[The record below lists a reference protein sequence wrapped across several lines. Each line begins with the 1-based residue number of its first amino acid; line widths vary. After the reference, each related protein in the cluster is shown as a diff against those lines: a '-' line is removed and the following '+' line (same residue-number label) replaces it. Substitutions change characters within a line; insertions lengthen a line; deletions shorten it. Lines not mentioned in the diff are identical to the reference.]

1 MYLPTSRDR
10 ELIEIIRELRD
21 QGLDATYSQI
31 SDNIQSFRAGDY
43 VIKMLRRL
51 KNEGYIMKTDR
62 GYDIVEEVK
71 LTEEELIQI
80 PDREFL
86 SLTEISDAAYVIL
99 GLARHRPKN
108 LPDVRREILQEISSD
123 TIKENFLFWALLFR
137 LYKSTALIPK
147 ITVRADSR
155 VAGMDEVL
163 ADIYSRLPDGYKRQP
178 SLETMVTP
186 KNEPEPVEEK
196 EPQPNPY
203 GKGWVTVI
211 GGKIKL
217 IDANSQEY
225 LDYMKKNNYYDKEN
239 N

>member
-31 SDNIQSFRAGDY
+31 SENIQSFRAGDY

-51 KNEGYIMKTDR
+51 KNEGYILKTDR

-123 TIKENFLFWALLFR
+123 TIRENFLFWALLFR

-155 VAGMDEVL
+155 VAGMEEV
-163 ADIYSRLPDGYKRQP
+163 RLPEGYTRP
-178 SLETMVTP
+178 TSLETMVAT
-186 KNEPEPVEEK
+186 KTEKEPVEDK
-196 EPQPNPY
+196 PEPQPNPHD
-203 GKGWVTVI
+203 KGWIIVP
-211 GGKIKL
+211 GGNIAWVGA
-217 IDANSQEY
+217 DSERY
-225 LDYMKKNNYYDKEN
+225 LEYMKKNNYYDKEDN
-239 N
+239 